1 MPHVEVYI
9 HFVWTTKK
17 RRQYLNTPDLRLKV
31 WDHIRENGRE
41 KGIFVDFVNGFSDHC
56 HALIS
61 MKPSQTMSSVMHL
74 LKGESAHWIN
84 KNKLTEMKF
93 EWQDEYYG
101 VSVSNSILPK
111 VRGYI
116 KKQEQHHSKKSLKEE
131 IKEFVKVYGFV
142 DITLMD

>member
-1 MPHVEVYI
+1 
-9 HFVWTTKK
+9 
-17 RRQYLNTPDLRLKV
+17 LRLQV

-41 KGIFVDFVNGFSDHC
+41 KGIFVDFVNGYSDHC

-61 MKPSQTMSSVMHL
+61 MKPTQSMASVMHL
-74 LKGESAHWIN
+74 LKGESAYWIN

-101 VSVSNSILPK
+101 VSVSNSIVPK

-116 KKQEQHHSKKSLKEE
+116 KKQEKHHAKTTVKEE
-131 IKEFVKVYGFV
+131 IKEFVRVYRFE